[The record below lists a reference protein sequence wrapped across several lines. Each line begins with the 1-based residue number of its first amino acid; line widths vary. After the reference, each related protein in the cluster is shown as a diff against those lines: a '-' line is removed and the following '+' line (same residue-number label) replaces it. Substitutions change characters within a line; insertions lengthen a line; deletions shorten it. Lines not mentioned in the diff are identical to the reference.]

1 MCAVQ
6 ILIMIYPLSNQMIFI
21 FRKKG
26 IRKNRKCVASGCGIV
41 ECKLSFKRWVEKPDY
56 KKMVDDAI
64 PIGELNK
71 SLIKNTKDKIKNL
84 KKYLK
89 KLEAEEGK
97 K

>member
-1 MCAVQ
+1 MCGSDFNYDIPFVE
-6 ILIMIYPLSNQMIFI
+6 SNDFY
-21 FRKKG
+21 FSEES